1 MMNQGNAQPP
11 DRTRKADGWAFKV
24 ATPSRP
30 FLRALWFLWA
40 APLAFAMIW
49 GNTTAGHS
57 SLPATWGR
65 MGASLTLVAASVAG
79 YAHYRGSC
87 AGRFIALVAL
97 GMALGTLGDFF
108 NADLLNNLVP
118 LPDPVLGG
126 MISFGLGHIAYIAA
140 CFEAARVLA
149 LQNRGKRNMALF
161 AWLVIATIGWYAI
174 VYLAP
179 NEKTRPLVF
188 PALPYSLLLAATA
201 GFATGLAWQCRM
213 FGLMAVGA
221 ALFFLSDM
229 LLAIGLF
236 RGSLPHSTEW
246 VWLTYSPGQM
256 LIVFGALA
264 VCPLLAVE
272 GVAPDIAPPQSGD
285 RL

>member
-1 MMNQGNAQPP
+1 MNQGNVQSSHTARQ
-11 DRTRKADGWAFKV
+11 TDGLPLNEGV
-24 ATPSRP
+24 PSRTG
-30 FLRALWFLWA
+30 LRALWGLWA
-40 APLAFAMIW
+40 AALAFAMIW
-49 GNTTAGHS
+49 GNTMASHG

-65 MGASLTLVAASVAG
+65 MGASLALVAAGLVG
-79 YAHYRGSC
+79 YAQDRGTK
-87 AGRFIALVAL
+87 AGRFIGLVAL

-108 NADLLNNLVP
+108 NADLLNKIVP

-140 CFEAARVLA
+140 CFEAARVLG
-149 LQNRGKRNMALF
+149 LHDRGKRNIALF
-161 AWLVIATIGWYAI
+161 AWLIIATIGWYAI

-213 FGLMAVGA
+213 FSAMAIGA
-221 ALFFLSDM
+221 AFFFLSDM

-236 RGSLPHSTEW
+236 RGSLPHSTEL
-246 VWLTYSPGQM
+246 VWLSYSPGQM

-264 VCPLLAVE
+264 VCPLLWAQ
-272 GVAPDIAPPQSGD
+272 GRATLAATQGGD